1 MTHLAIMSLYAL
13 VVSVFFA
20 LLARRT
26 LRDRLRLGVT
36 IFFGLVLG
44 ALMLGW
50 LMAPF
55 PPGPPAPIP

>member
-1 MTHLAIMSLYAL
+1 MTHLALMALYAL

-26 LRDRLRLGVT
+26 VRGRLRLGAA
-36 IFFGLVLG
+36 IFFGLLLG
-44 ALMLGW
+44 ALVLGW

-55 PPGPPAPIP
+55 PSGPPAPIP